1 MFWHRRAPCDHPE
14 PRQVVVQVVITDA
27 AGDVRAVRESA
38 FYVACEHFERES
50 VV

>member
-1 MFWHRRAPCDHPE
+1 MFWRRREPCDHPQ

-38 FYVACEHFERES
+38 FDVACEHWEREN
-50 VV
+50 VI